1 MKTSFVFDLKG
12 VLFAAD
18 TPIEGSVELFNKLKE
33 NGHRVFILSNST
45 RQSTKE
51 ILKQLKEAKL
61 NVEAGELITGC
72 QITVHELKKQ
82 NVKRVFCLGTSSLM
96 KELNE
101 NGIETVSVG
110 EVNQKAELIS
120 LDEKVD
126 AVLVAQ
132 DFDFNFVRA
141 SVATRYILE
150 RKAKFFVVGKDRQF
164 PWKNG
169 QYVPGPFTLAAPAKT
184 ASYITPEL
192 IGKPNLKTIE
202 EILPFKK
209 GENVVFIGDN
219 QETDICLANQLGF
232 KSVLMLTGVTDE
244 HEITKE
250 NAPTIVCKDM
260 KELAEKIE
268 SL

>member
-1 MKTSFVFDLKG
+1 MKATYVFDLKG

-61 NVEAGELITGC
+61 NIEADELISGC
-72 QITVHELKKQ
+72 QITVHALKKQ
-82 NVKRVFCLGTSSLM
+82 NIKCVFCLGTSSLM

-101 NGIETVSVG
+101 NGIDTVFVG
-110 EVNQKAELIS
+110 EGSPKAELIP
-120 LDEKVD
+120 LDERVD
-126 AVLVAQ
+126 GVLVAQ

-141 SVATRYILE
+141 SVATRYIFE
-150 RKAKFFVVGKDRQF
+150 QKAKFFVVGKDRQF
-164 PWKNG
+164 PWKKG
-169 QYVPGPFTLAAPAKT
+169 KYVPGPFTLAAPAKT
-184 ASYITPEL
+184 ASYVTPEV
-192 IGKPNLKTIE
+192 IGKPNLETFE

-209 GENVVFIGDN
+209 DENVVFIGDN

-232 KSVLMLTGVTDE
+232 KSVLMMTGVTDE

-250 NAPTIVCKDM
+250 NAPTIICKDM